1 METRNHCRL
10 FFGPQWLEN
19 SVHLTVA
26 SWERWGVQVRPFNNR
41 AGRWHQR
48 APAGLAACTDAG
60 CWCTSKV
67 WGSPVWS
74 ESVGAVCPL
83 AFAHFVSASCFGSFQ
98 TISNFVTV
106 NIFYADL
113 RSVLTTQNSDGGSR
127 FLALRFF
134 EIKVC
139 TLVCRHMLLHTRQ
152 TAHSCKRDFSMRRAT
167 RPLPSAH
174 CTAAVWRWLVSL
186 RHACVCTFVAA
197 TEFSHFPFNSV
208 FQGLENID

>member
-1 METRNHCRL
+1 MQFSLLLHREK
-10 FFGPQWLEN
+10 G
-19 SVHLTVA
+19 
-26 SWERWGVQVRPFNNR
+26 GVCGYVLNNR
-41 AGRWHQR
+41 AGRWRQR

-74 ESVGAVCPL
+74 ESVGAVCPP
-83 AFAHFVSASCFGSFQ
+83 AFAHFVSVSCFGSFQ

-106 NIFYADL
+106 KTFVMAICDL
-113 RSVLTTQNSDGGSR
+113 CLWLRENSDGGSC

-139 TLVCRHMLLHTRQ
+139 MLVCRRMLLHTDQ
-152 TAHSCKRDFSMRRAT
+152 TALSCKRDFSMRRAT

-174 CTAAVWRWLVSL
+174 CTAAVWSWLVSL

-197 TEFSHFPFNSV
+197 TEFSHFPFDSV